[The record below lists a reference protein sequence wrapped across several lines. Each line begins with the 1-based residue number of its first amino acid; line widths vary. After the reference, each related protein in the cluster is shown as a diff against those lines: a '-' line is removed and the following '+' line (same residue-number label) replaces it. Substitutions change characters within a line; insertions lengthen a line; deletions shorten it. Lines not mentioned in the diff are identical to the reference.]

1 MPRLGP
7 TLGPSLSG
15 MSLTCFDH
23 LGSSFPLAYLSIDVT
38 GALVPYP
45 PKCMVFGL
53 SFLCTC
59 VSVRRR
65 DRCTRTP
72 IIHFLFGARP
82 FPLSSHRFAFC
93 LTLVERTMLCSNF
106 VGAALCLFG
115 GLVVPCLCCPPGLVR
130 FCCFCAPVGAPRFL
144 SGFVVLLSV
153 LVWAL
158 LLSLLSALLCGGS
171 FLCPLCLP
179 SPAGCLVWC
188 SGPACT
194 LACWYL
200 PLGIWLQL

>member
-1 MPRLGP
+1 
-7 TLGPSLSG
+7 

-23 LGSSFPLAYLSIDVT
+23 LDSSFPLAYLSIDVT

-45 PKCMVFGL
+45 PKCVMLFGR
-53 SFLCTC
+53 SFLCTR

-82 FPLSSHRFAFC
+82 FLLSSHRFAFC

-115 GLVVPCLCCPPGLVR
+115 GLV
-130 FCCFCAPVGAPRFL
+130 FL
-144 SGFVVLLSV
+144 ACVALRDSCVFVVFVLGV
-153 LVWAL
+153 LV
-158 LLSLLSALLCGGS
+158 
-171 FLCPLCLP
+171 PP
-179 SPAGCLVWC
+179 SEYLVA
-188 SGPACT
+188 SVTA
-194 LACWYL
+194 
-200 PLGIWLQL
+200 